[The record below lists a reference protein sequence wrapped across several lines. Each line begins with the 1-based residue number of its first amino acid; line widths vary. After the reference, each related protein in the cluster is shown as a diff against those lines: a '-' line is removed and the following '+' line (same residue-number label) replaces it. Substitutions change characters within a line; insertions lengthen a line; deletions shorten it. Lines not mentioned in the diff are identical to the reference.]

1 MKKTPLLHGEL
12 SHLIAT
18 LGHGDLVVIADAGLP
33 VPSGT
38 RCIDLAL
45 TRGVPSF
52 EQVLDAVLGE
62 MQVERADYAVEMST
76 HSPQF
81 ETVLHS
87 RLGDA
92 ALRGIPHDA
101 LKQRSRGARAIV
113 RTGECT
119 SFANVILYAGVVF

>member
-1 MKKTPLLHGEL
+1 MKKTLLLHAEL

-33 VPSGT
+33 VPPGT

-52 EQVLDAVLGE
+52 EQVLDAVLSE

-76 HSPQF
+76 HSPQC
-81 ETVLHS
+81 EAVLYS
-87 RLGDA
+87 RLGGTG
-92 ALRGIPHDA
+92 LRSIPHDD
-101 LKQRSRGARAIV
+101 LKQRSGTARAIV
-113 RTGECT
+113 RTGEYT
-119 SFANVILYAGVVF
+119 PYANVILYAGVVF